1 MEGRLCGGSRLPAAN
16 IFLLLK
22 HVLLCGSVAVCRG
35 SGHREIKFESDTN
48 YTTQMEEWMCGGS
61 RLPAANIF
69 YFLSMYCSV
78 AVWQGSGH
86 SEIKFNFALGIIM
99 WLCGG
104 VAGLLKFESD
114 TNLVK
119 GSAKA

>member
-1 MEGRLCGGSRLPAAN
+1 MWWVQAASCQY
-16 IFLLLK
+16 FLLLK
-22 HVLLCGSVAVCRG
+22 HVLLCG
-35 SGHREIKFESDTN
+35 
-48 YTTQMEEWMCGGS
+48 
-61 RLPAANIF
+61 
-69 YFLSMYCSV
+69 SV

-119 GSAKA
+119 GSVKA

>member
-1 MEGRLCGGSRLPAAN
+1 MWRVRAASCQY
-16 IFLLLK
+16 FLLLK
-22 HVLLCGSVAVCRG
+22 QVLLCG
-35 SGHREIKFESDTN
+35 
-48 YTTQMEEWMCGGS
+48 
-61 RLPAANIF
+61 
-69 YFLSMYCSV
+69 SV

-119 GSAKA
+119 GSVKA